1 MAGELSMRRDYGLLF
16 TLAAVGLVFGCQ
28 QAPAPATARHVP
40 SSSPAAVLREEADR
54 LMERGEHA
62 KAAAKY
68 QDAVGVDPNDMS
80 LRFSLGTAYSY
91 LGKRVETAEQFRWVL
106 KQGHPNSDY
115 YRGAK
120 QWLARAGLLGD
131 GTSAAAA
138 DPPETVAEDKPQDR
152 TKGKV
157 VGLIEW
163 PGIGSREQVVMMR
176 LTLTGEDGAAKG
188 VKLSAPFG
196 LGGQYEFPDLAPGK
210 YRLVAASE
218 SGGPVMEVWNQPVTV
233 EPGQVTRLP
242 LSASNS
248 KVSPEIFPGPS
259 RQE

>member
-28 QAPAPATARHVP
+28 QAPAPAAAGRVP
-40 SSSPAAVLREEADR
+40 SASPAAELREEGDR
-54 LMERGEHA
+54 AMERGEYA
-62 KAAAKY
+62 KAVAKY
-68 QDAVGVDPNDMS
+68 QDAVGIDPNDMS
-80 LRFSLGTAYSY
+80 LRFSLGTAFSY
-91 LGKRVETAEQFRWVL
+91 VGKRAETVEQFRWVL
-106 KQGHPNSDY
+106 KHGNQNSEY

-131 GTSAAAA
+131 GPATAADAPAEAAA
-138 DPPETVAEDKPQDR
+138 ESTSQDR

-157 VGLIEW
+157 AGMLDW
-163 PGIGSREQVVMMR
+163 PGIADREQLVMMR

-188 VKLSAPFG
+188 SKLSTQVG

-218 SGGPVMEVWNQPVTV
+218 SGGPIMEVWNQPVSV

-248 KVSPEIFPGPS
+248 KVSPQVFPGAS
-259 RQE
+259 QQE